1 MKALAH
7 DPDIRQG
14 VFRLEEQLTLQQICL
29 VGRALRDLIRRHESS
44 LRDERMRPID
54 WPEWHAFIDAA
65 YACRLVCGDAGEDM
79 VDELKTPVSEKIRT
93 LKRSPAGLEQLSLRD
108 LRRIFPLIMRR
119 ERWGD
124 RGCDTD
130 GGAVWGLITSRL
142 GDALARRLGA

>member
-1 MKALAH
+1 MKAIEH

-14 VFRLEEQLTLQQICL
+14 VFRLDEPLTLQQIRF
-29 VGRALRDLIRRHESS
+29 VGGKLRELIRRNETSS
-44 LRDERMRPID
+44 RDERLRPID

-65 YACRLVCGDAGEDM
+65 YACGFVCGDAGEDM
-79 VDELKTPVSEKIRT
+79 GDELKTPVSEKIKT

-108 LRRIFPLIMRR
+108 LRRIVHYIMRS

-124 RGCDTD
+124 GGCDTG
-130 GGAVWGLITSRL
+130 GGAVWDLITSRL